1 MIKERTATGNA
12 EEIIYVN
19 PAGIMFK
26 NRVLVPLYSSVTPIY
41 FEDIKGVKIYK
52 KRIIII
58 NVLSV
63 IIALL
68 LCISASVGKYT
79 LLERIFLLIYSV
91 SFLAIGVFYK
101 NTKYKMTF
109 LYKDYTYKDIAVD
122 RFLKQDMKNLIR
134 KINKTVSNR
143 N

>member
-26 NRVLVPLYSSVTPIY
+26 NRVIVPLYSSVTPIY
-41 FEDIKGVKIYK
+41 FEDIKGIKIYK
-52 KRIIII
+52 KRILILNI
-58 NVLSV
+58 LSV
-63 IIALL
+63 LIALL
-68 LCISASVGKYT
+68 LCINVVLGKYT

-91 SFLAIGVFYK
+91 SFLAIGIFYK
-101 NTKYKMTF
+101 NVKYRMTL
-109 LYKDYTYKDIAVD
+109 LYKDYTYKDVD
-122 RFLKQDMKNLIR
+122 VHKFFKQDMKNLIK
-134 KINKTVSNR
+134 KINKIVSNR